1 MIHIILVVEII
12 VQLNPTPIFF
22 MIDIIPIFIFI
33 TWFLNLIYGT
43 FKIFIHIY
51 HPGYFG
57 RVNQSIFV
65 ISGTGTCRNK
75 DISYACIAPYY
86 RLASGKG

>member
-12 VQLNPTPIFF
+12 MQLNPTPIFF

-33 TWFLNLIYGT
+33 TWFLNLVYGA

-51 HPGYFG
+51 HPRYFG

-65 ISGTGTCRNK
+65 LSGTGTCRNK
-75 DISYACIAPYY
+75 DISYACTTPYY